1 MFQTWGENL
10 DFASGVIAV
19 NKNYTKK
26 IYIWKNKK
34 KIKEKGKILNLFLL
48 VFASCQIKNF
58 LLF

>member
-26 IYIWKNKK
+26 NKK
-34 KIKEKGKILNLFLL
+34 LEEFK
-48 VFASCQIKNF
+48 KNSRKRENS
-58 LLF
+58 